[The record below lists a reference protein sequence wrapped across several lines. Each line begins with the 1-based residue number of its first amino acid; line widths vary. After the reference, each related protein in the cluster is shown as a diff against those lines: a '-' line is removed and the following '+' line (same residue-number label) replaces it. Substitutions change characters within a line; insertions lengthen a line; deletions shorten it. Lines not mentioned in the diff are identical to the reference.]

1 MRFWCWFIG
10 LAIAAGSAWGAF
22 VMLLW
27 AVYFG
32 G

>member
-1 MRFWCWFIG
+1 MG
-10 LAIAAGSAWGAF
+10 MAIALGAAWGAF